1 MTTTEARDAVVA
13 DTHAVVWFLEED
25 QQLSATA
32 ARRLDA
38 CDERGA
44 IYISAYTLVEVRY
57 LVEKGELGPNQE
69 AQLFAAVDDADT
81 AIEAVPVTVDIIRRL
96 QAVPRQM
103 LTDPADR
110 LIVATAMEL
119 GLPLVT
125 RDRKIRRSELV
136 DLIW

>member
-1 MTTTEARDAVVA
+1 MAADAVVA

-25 QQLSATA
+25 QQLSAAA

-38 CDERGA
+38 CDEHGA
-44 IYISAYTLVEVRY
+44 IYVSAYTLVEVRY
-57 LVEKGELGPNQE
+57 LVEKGELRPDQE
-69 AQLFAAVDDADT
+69 TQLFAAVDDPDA
-81 AIEAVPVTVDIIRRL
+81 AIEAVPVTVGIVRRL
-96 QAVPRQM
+96 PAVPRQT

-125 RDRKIRRSELV
+125 RDRKIRRSKLV